1 MRSQTPEGR
10 KSRPPRLAGIRV
22 GRSPRS
28 RSRRGGCGARASAHR
43 PTLGW
48 SRARKGKGG
57 VLARSASEPALC
69 LSARVHSAPDGGD
82 DPPAPP
88 LERPHSCDDVLDPGS
103 PFGPSPSAAS
113 LTKLNSSKVPRTV
126 RPLMSR
132 FGALI

>member
-57 VLARSASEPALC
+57 VLARSASEPALWS
-69 LSARVHSAPDGGD
+69 SARVHAAPEDNGCY
-82 DPPAPP
+82 PPSPS
-88 LERPHSCDDVLDPGS
+88 LERPHTCYDVFDPGS
-103 PFGPSPSAAS
+103 PFGRSPSATSFAR
-113 LTKLNSSKVPRTV
+113 LNSSSEVRT
-126 RPLMSR
+126 
-132 FGALI
+132 AN